1 MQSKWMMGLAAVAT
15 VALSGCF
22 GTQCNNMLDATDK
35 FIEKVRPCLQ
45 AGQTTTRFNV
55 SQCETSI
62 DKCTSAEL
70 EAVGKY
76 ADCLR
81 NLPNCTPGTV
91 QAFDAALT
99 ACNASVSAQ
108 IGQNCAVALSN

>member
-1 MQSKWMMGLAAVAT
+1 MMGLVAVAT

-22 GTQCNNMLDATDK
+22 TSPCNDMLDATDK

-45 AGQTTTRFNV
+45 AGQTVNRFNT
-55 SQCETSI
+55 SQCEASI
-62 DKCTSAEL
+62 NKCTSAEL
-70 EAVGKY
+70 EALDKY

-91 QAFDAALT
+91 QAFAAALN
-99 ACNASVSAQ
+99 ACDASVNAQ
-108 IGQNCAVALSN
+108 IGTNCAAALSN